1 MKTYTKLGYK
11 LTNDNSFHG
20 EKLTMDQQ
28 LRDQLPILHRRAK
41 NKKDTTI
48 ISTLKQLM
56 KAYPG
61 VPLLKSDLEVAY
73 HNKGMLDKA
82 RKVYEQLVVESPDYL
97 QGWIGLFSAF
107 LEEKTYDNI
116 EELAGT
122 DVDIRTLFP
131 EREVFHLGEVSD
143 FLRFAILY
151 FVTTDQIEKAE
162 ARYRELKTINSA
174 YPGLPLLTAFI
185 NCAGLKK
192 HFSDKED
199 EMEKLKDIFPQK
211 KAKLSDNV
219 SAPVFQHEEINN
231 LYRYGV
237 RIPQEVLQEILQ
249 LPRTSVIADL
259 EKVLDDAVDRYGYFS
274 QQDSPAEEDCFFA
287 LHAFFLLAE
296 LRAKKSLTKV
306 LAILAYDDD
315 FLDFWFA
322 DYLSEDMWIYFHKTG
337 FSRINEIKD
346 FLFNP
351 AVNAFAK
358 GCITDAMVQTALHH
372 PEKQEEMIEIYTGII
387 DYYLGLPDNIE
398 PEFINVLVNG
408 ALDGRFR
415 SLLPQI
421 KELYDRE
428 YVDSLFARTY
438 RDVLFYMNQKFDDK
452 RVVRDTCTIYQ
463 HVIDTSDENFLDE
476 LWDEYEDEY
485 DGEYEDDYEDDYE
498 DVYDDTPIQPAV
510 SVKIGRNDACPCGS
524 GKKYKKCCLGK
535 E

>member
-1 MKTYTKLGYK
+1 METYTKLGYK
-11 LTNDNSFHG
+11 LTTDRSFRE
-20 EKLTMDQQ
+20 EKLMMNQQ
-28 LRDQLPILHRRAK
+28 LWDQWPILHRRAK
-41 NKKDTTI
+41 DKKDTTI

-56 KAYPG
+56 EAYPE
-61 VPLLKSDLEVAY
+61 VPLLKNDLGIAY
-73 HNKGMLDKA
+73 HNKGMLDES
-82 RKVYEQLVVESPDYL
+82 RKVYEQIVVEFPDYL
-97 QGWIGLFSAF
+97 QGWLGLFSAF
-107 LEEKTYDNI
+107 LEEKAYDKI

-131 EREVFHLGEVSD
+131 EREVFHLDEVSN

-151 FVTTDQIEKAE
+151 FAITGRIERAE
-162 ARYRELKTINSA
+162 AKYKELKTINSG
-174 YPGLPLLTAFI
+174 YPGLPLLTALI
-185 NCAGLKK
+185 NSAGLKK
-192 HFSDKED
+192 HFFGKED
-199 EMEKLKDIFPQK
+199 EMEKLKDILPQK

-274 QQDSPAEEDCFFA
+274 QQDSPAEEGCFFA

-296 LRAKKSLTKV
+296 LRAGKSLTKV
-306 LAILAYDDD
+306 LSILSYDDD

-322 DYLSEDMWIYFHKTG
+322 DYLSEDMWIYFYKTG

-372 PEKQEEMIEIYTGII
+372 PEKREEMIEIYTGIM
-387 DYYLGLPDNIE
+387 DYYLGLPANIE

-408 ALDGRFR
+408 VLDGRFR

-428 YVDSLFARTY
+428 YVDSLFARNY

-452 RVVRDTCTIYQ
+452 RIVRDTCTIYQ
-463 HVIDTSDENFLDE
+463 HVIDTSDENFIDE

-485 DGEYEDDYEDDYE
+485 EDEYGGEYEDD
-498 DVYDDTPIQPAV
+498 YDDTPIQPAV
-510 SVKIGRNDACPCGS
+510 AVKIGRNDPCPCGS

-535 E
+535 EG